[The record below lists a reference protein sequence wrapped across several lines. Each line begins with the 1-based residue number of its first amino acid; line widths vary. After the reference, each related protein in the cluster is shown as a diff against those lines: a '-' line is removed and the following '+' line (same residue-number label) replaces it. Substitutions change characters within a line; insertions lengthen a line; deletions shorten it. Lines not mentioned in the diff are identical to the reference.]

1 MSVVIRSLGVHIPER
16 RMTNDDLT
24 RITETTDEWIRSHT
38 GIGARHIA
46 ADGSQT
52 SDLAADA
59 ARSALSKA
67 GISPKE
73 LDFIIVATATPDYF
87 GFPSTA
93 CIVQD
98 KIGAHGC
105 AAFDVTAGCTGFI
118 YALQIASGML
128 QAGQGKHALVIGAE
142 TLTRITDWK
151 DRSTCV
157 LLGDGAGAAVLSK
170 IDEGGRGILKSILG
184 ADGGGAKDL
193 VLVQS
198 ERTKTFESP
207 APITPV
213 LYMNGK
219 NVYNFAVKSITV
231 LIERIIHASVYSLDE
246 IKWIVPHQ
254 ANARIVQA
262 AAKRLG
268 IPEERFFMNMD
279 EYANTSAASIPIAL
293 CEMEQKD
300 LLKKGDLIML
310 VGFGAGLTYGATVIR
325 W

>member
-1 MSVVIRSLGVHIPER
+1 MSVVIRSLGAHIPER
-16 RMTNDDLT
+16 RISNDELAAMV
-24 RITETTDEWIRSHT
+24 ETTDEWIRSHT

-59 ARSALSKA
+59 ARKALEKA
-67 GISPKE
+67 GIGPKE

-105 AAFDVTAGCTGFI
+105 AAFDIVAGCTGFI
-118 YALQIASGML
+118 YALQVATGML
-128 QAGQGKHALVIGAE
+128 QAGQGKHALIIGAE
-142 TLTRITDWK
+142 TLTRVTDWT
-151 DRSTCV
+151 DRATCV
-157 LLGDGAGAAVLSK
+157 LFGDGAGAAVLSK
-170 IDEGGRGILKSILG
+170 IEENGRGVLKSILG
-184 ADGGGAKDL
+184 ADGGGSKDL
-193 VLVQS
+193 VLVQP
-198 ERTKTFESP
+198 ERTKTFES
-207 APITPV
+207 APPSTPL

-231 LIERIIHASVYSLDE
+231 LIERLMHASVYSLDE

-268 IPEERFFMNMD
+268 IPEERFFMNM
-279 EYANTSAASIPIAL
+279 EEHANTSAASIPIAL
-293 CEMEQKD
+293 CEMEGKG

>member
-1 MSVVIRSLGVHIPER
+1 
-16 RMTNDDLT
+16 MTNDDLT